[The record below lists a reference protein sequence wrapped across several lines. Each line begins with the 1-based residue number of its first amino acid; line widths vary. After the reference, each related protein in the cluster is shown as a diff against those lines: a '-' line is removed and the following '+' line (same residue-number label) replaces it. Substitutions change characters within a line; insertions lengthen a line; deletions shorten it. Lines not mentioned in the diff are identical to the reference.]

1 MARARAVS
9 RTPRGRARAAAFLT
23 RSCHRLLRFLATR
36 CLRRRRASTG
46 GSSPSVQPPLAR
58 AYSISTPRGRG
69 AEVARALRRAS
80 TGDGDDP
87 SPSASGQQP
96 PLTRRVPGA
105 EEAGGSRAAVAAQP
119 RHEEQQGG
127 EDAAVAGKYWAQRRS
142 LFSLYDRGVRMDAE
156 GWYSAT
162 PEAIAATQAARAP
175 PGSLV
180 LDAFAG
186 VGGNSI
192 QFAARGCYVVA
203 VEIDPRKV
211 ELAAH
216 NARIYG
222 VEDMI
227 EFVVG
232 DFFHLAPFLKADLVF
247 LSPPW
252 GGPSYSQAQVYTLDM
267 LKPKD
272 GYATFQAA
280 QEISPNIIMFLPRN
294 VDISQVEQLSWLSS
308 PLLDFVSEESYVGH
322 KYFKGIT
329 AYFGGVAQEVHKQQQ
344 ISSQDLDTYLPL
356 NPCL

>member
-1 MARARAVS
+1 MANASATAKS
-9 RTPRGRARAAAFLT
+9 PRRRRRRARAATFLAT
-23 RSCHRLLRFLATR
+23 TCHRLLRFLATR
-36 CLRRRRASTG
+36 RLRLRLRRRG
-46 GSSPSVQPPLAR
+46 HGL
-58 AYSISTPRGRG
+58 
-69 AEVARALRRAS
+69 
-80 TGDGDDP
+80 DGDSYP
-87 SPSASGQQP
+87 SGHL
-96 PLTRRVPGA
+96 PLTRASSTPQEA
-105 EEAGGSRAAVAAQP
+105 EAPDAAAAQP
-119 RHEEQQGG
+119 RQEERHGDD
-127 EDAAVAGKYWAQRRS
+127 DAAATEAGKYWVQRHS

-162 PEAIAATQAARAP
+162 PESIAAAQAARAP

-192 QFAARGCYVVA
+192 QGCYVVA

-232 DFFHLAPFLKADLVF
+232 DFFHLAPSLKADLVF

-252 GGPSYSQAQVYTLDM
+252 GGPSYSQAQVYSLDM
-267 LKPKD
+267 LKPRD
-272 GYATFQAA
+272 GYTIFQAA
-280 QEISPNIIMFLPRN
+280 QEISPNVIIFLPRN

-308 PLLDFVSEESYVGH
+308 PPLDFASEENYIEH
-322 KYFKGIT
+322 RFKGIT
-329 AYFGGVAQEVHKQQQ
+329 AYFGGVAQEALKQEQ
-344 ISSQDLDTYLPL
+344 ISS
-356 NPCL
+356 